1 MNPTLAGT
9 DGDLLAAFAQ
19 TGNQAAFAELVRRH
33 GPMVQAVGVR
43 VLNDHHAAEDL
54 TQAVFVVLARKAES
68 LRRDPSL
75 AGWLY
80 TVTRRLALT
89 ARQSRQ
95 SRQQREQI
103 AMSQQPDPTTTAVDA
118 TAFRAE
124 LDDVLGQLP
133 DRYRQPLV
141 LFHLQSKSLDE
152 TGRLLG
158 LNPNTLRTRL
168 ARARELLRKKLVRRG
183 VTVGSVGALTVL
195 LSTESGAAT
204 LPATFVASTVGAAT
218 GGSVSTTVAALTKG
232 ALNMLFWNSVKT
244 AALTAVCVGAVGTGV
259 VVAQRA
265 TNATPA
271 PAAAKTKVLD
281 INDTW
286 GKLVEV
292 AADGTVALDI
302 TVGGDSQAQL
312 TFRRLTIPAA
322 DGYAEAVKQAA
333 AKFQVG
339 DMVKVFEVCEPAR
352 DDGTRKVWALAVCS
366 PADPMPPELRA
377 LELTG
382 FGAAPRA
389 VTGDPAKVFKPI
401 DQNQSGTYG
410 DGKWNY
416 SYTITGGYSR
426 GFLKYDGR
434 DLPSPQP
441 GDFILTPWGWMQWQ
455 EKAHWLPVAEK
466 PAKGAK
472 VKVGCVWNT
481 AKRERF
487 VWELAAMESR

>member
-68 LRRDPSL
+68 LQRDPSV

-103 AMSQQPDPTTTAVDA
+103 AMSQQPDPTTTTVDA

-168 ARARELLRKKLVRRG
+168 GRSRELLRKKLVARG

-195 LSTESGAAT
+195 LSAESGAAV
-204 LPATFVASTVGAAT
+204 LPATFVAATVKAAT
-218 GGSVSTTVAALTKG
+218 GGAVSTTVAALSKG
-232 ALNMLFWNSVKT
+232 ALHLSF
-244 AALTAVCVGAVGTGV
+244 L
-259 VVAQRA
+259 Q
-265 TNATPA
+265 
-271 PAAAKTKVLD
+271 
-281 INDTW
+281 ND
-286 GKLVEV
+286 
-292 AADGTVALDI
+292 
-302 TVGGDSQAQL
+302 
-312 TFRRLTIPAA
+312 
-322 DGYAEAVKQAA
+322 
-333 AKFQVG
+333 
-339 DMVKVFEVCEPAR
+339 
-352 DDGTRKVWALAVCS
+352 
-366 PADPMPPELRA
+366 
-377 LELTG
+377 
-382 FGAAPRA
+382 
-389 VTGDPAKVFKPI
+389 
-401 DQNQSGTYG
+401 
-410 DGKWNY
+410 
-416 SYTITGGYSR
+416 
-426 GFLKYDGR
+426 
-434 DLPSPQP
+434 
-441 GDFILTPWGWMQWQ
+441 
-455 EKAHWLPVAEK
+455 H
-466 PAKGAK
+466 
-472 VKVGCVWNT
+472 
-481 AKRERF
+481 
-487 VWELAAMESR
+487 